1 MPDSASLTPALEDY
15 LEAILRLSESDG
27 EARVNAI
34 AENLSVHKSTVTAA
48 LKRLVAEGFVR
59 HRPYGAATLTDRGRS
74 VARGIRRRHR
84 VLTDFFRDVL
94 MLAPDVSDRNA
105 CRMEHVLDKDVFE
118 RLRILAEFIRDCPDK
133 KDGCVKQI
141 LSACAEECLDKQKQE
156 IQGDTVNLSSLK
168 PGQSCKIVRVGSVG
182 ALKRRIIDM
191 GVVKGTRVDVVK
203 VAPLGDP
210 IEIKV
215 KGYSLS
221 LRKAEAAAIE
231 VEEI

>member
-1 MPDSASLTPALEDY
+1 M
-15 LEAILRLSESDG
+15 
-27 EARVNAI
+27 
-34 AENLSVHKSTVTAA
+34 NLS
-48 LKRLVAEGFVR
+48 
-59 HRPYGAATLTDRGRS
+59 
-74 VARGIRRRHR
+74 
-84 VLTDFFRDVL
+84 
-94 MLAPDVSDRNA
+94 N
-105 CRMEHVLDKDVFE
+105 
-118 RLRILAEFIRDCPDK
+118 
-133 KDGCVKQI
+133 
-141 LSACAEECLDKQKQE
+141 
-156 IQGDTVNLSSLK
+156 LK
-168 PGQSCKIVRVGSVG
+168 PGQSGKIVRVGSVG